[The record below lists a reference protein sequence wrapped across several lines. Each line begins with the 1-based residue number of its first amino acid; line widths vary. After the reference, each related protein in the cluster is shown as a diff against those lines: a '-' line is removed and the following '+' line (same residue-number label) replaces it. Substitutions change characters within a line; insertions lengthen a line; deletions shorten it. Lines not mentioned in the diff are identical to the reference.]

1 MYLQTLNGFGRHVK
15 LTFIDLI
22 RKQWM
27 VCFLVPGS
35 AVVDNLSFALSS
47 GHG

>member
-1 MYLQTLNGFGRHVK
+1 MFLQTLNGFGRHVK
-15 LTFIDLI
+15 LASINLM
-22 RKQWM
+22 M